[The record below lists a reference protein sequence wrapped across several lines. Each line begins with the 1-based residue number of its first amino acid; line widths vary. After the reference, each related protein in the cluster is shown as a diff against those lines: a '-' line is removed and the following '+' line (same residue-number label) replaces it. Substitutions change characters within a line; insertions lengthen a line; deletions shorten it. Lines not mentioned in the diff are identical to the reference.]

1 MCLAVQHKEMYS
13 ENPLPHPAYTQICGM
28 TEPDT
33 LHGSSEEWLRLLLFQ
48 LEESFTL
55 SKLVLFS

>member
-33 LHGSSEEWLRLLLFQ
+33 LHGSSEE
-48 LEESFTL
+48 
-55 SKLVLFS
+55 